1 MSTMPISD
9 ISYDEAEEV
18 TADEIWTAIAQEAVK
33 TPPSNLH
40 GFTYSVVEPEIEDE
54 DEILE
59 SVEFEIACKHC
70 GSDEFHVGGF
80 VVDLEAGKSFFGKTK
95 YESVMTPP
103 HRLKC
108 AHCGH
113 EETLLDPNIHGYEAT
128 IGEES
133 TCHTGTPGEDIE
145 EFTEE
150 ALTVRFSVSYS
161 DSEENE
167 EDLRA
172 EAAQVVKPVSNLFD
186 EATIIGYDEDDDA
199 VLEFTHELA

>member
-1 MSTMPISD
+1 MSSLPISD
-9 ISYDEAEEV
+9 ISYDEPEGEISE
-18 TADEIWTAIAQEAVK
+18 EIWTPIAKEATI
-33 TPPSNLH
+33 TPPNNLH
-40 GFTYSVVEPEIEDE
+40 GFTYRLVEPEIDSQ
-54 DEILE
+54 DEISE

-70 GSDEFHVGGF
+70 GSEDFYVGGF
-80 VVDLEAGKSFFGKTK
+80 VVDLEAGKSLFGKTK
-95 YESVMTPP
+95 YETVMAPP

-108 AHCGH
+108 ADCGH
-113 EETLLDPNIHGYEAT
+113 TELLLDPNIHGYEAT

-150 ALTVRFSVSYS
+150 ALSVHISFSYS

-167 EDLRA
+167 EELRA

-186 EATIIGYDEDDDA
+186 EVTITGYDEEDDA
-199 VLEFTHELA
+199 VLDYSHELA